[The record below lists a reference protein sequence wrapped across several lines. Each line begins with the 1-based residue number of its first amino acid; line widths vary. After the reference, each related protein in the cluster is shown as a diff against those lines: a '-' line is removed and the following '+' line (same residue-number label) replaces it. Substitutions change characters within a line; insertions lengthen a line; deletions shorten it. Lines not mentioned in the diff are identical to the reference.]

1 MESPPLRALGPVE
14 KQVDKQ
20 PPHLGKTQDPPSS
33 HLLKKSLPSD
43 FARHPEKRDR
53 GVPTPGRAR
62 GFAAARAR
70 PSQASCSRLRRSA
83 RPGRGPIEVGASGST
98 PPPNHPSKGSTH
110 PRWGSTPPIEGLDPT
125 HRRAQPPP
133 IEGLNPP
140 SLGFNPTPPW
150 GQPHPSLGS
159 TPPALTGVQPHPSP
173 GSTPPSLGVNPT
185 SAWGRP
191 HPRWGSTPPL
201 HGVDPT
207 LAEVQPHLCMGST
220 PPSLRSNPTSA
231 WGRPHP
237 R

>member
-33 HLLKKSLPSD
+33 HLLKKSPSSD

-98 PPPNHPSKGSTH
+98 PPPNHPPKGSTH
-110 PRWGSTPPIEGLDPT
+110 PRWGSTPPIEGLDPPSLGFDPT
-125 HRRAQPPP
+125 HRRARPHPSKGSTPP
-133 IEGLNPP
+133 IEGLDPTLNPHP
-140 SLGFNPTPPW
+140 SKGSTHPRWGQPHPSMGSTPPALGFNPTPPR
-150 GQPHPSLGS
+150 G
-159 TPPALTGVQPHPSP
+159 QPHPSP
-173 GSTPPSLGVNPT
+173 GSTPPLHGVNPT
-185 SAWGRP
+185 PPRGQP
-191 HPRWGSTPPL
+191 HP
-201 HGVDPT
+201 H
-207 LAEVQPHLCMGST
+207 
-220 PPSLRSNPTSA
+220 
-231 WGRPHP
+231 
-237 R
+237 